1 MEKIAF
7 KLVEGG
13 DLQSKFIKVNEQ
25 TIEEFIGS
33 PIF

>member
-13 DLQSKFIKVNEQ
+13 DPQSKFIKVNEQ

>member
-7 KLVEGG
+7 KLVDGA
-13 DLQSKFIKVNEQ
+13 DPQTKFIKVNEQ
-25 TIEEFIGS
+25 IIEEFIGS